1 MLQSLQ
7 KIFGPAF
14 WILGCLVAG
23 AVFLSL
29 GGCASP
35 GGKGV
40 TPPPGY
46 LMQPA
51 RRFPKVKG
59 GDDAKVRLAQAAE
72 VHNRNARKIKGLQ
85 QYIKTSRKE

>member
-1 MLQSLQ
+1 MHHIDRL
-7 KIFGPAF
+7 FGPLF
-14 WILGCLVAG
+14 WIAGCALAFAIV
-23 AVFLSL
+23 VSL

-40 TPPPGY
+40 TPPPDY

-85 QYIKTSRKE
+85 QYIKTSRQE